1 MKGNMPAIETRYPC
15 PVCLGATMKKVR
27 LKGGRQTLVL
37 DYCARCGGVWFELGE
52 VQHLRSHAQSSFWTS
67 VAPRADRF
75 QMPCH
80 SCQAMIDRNADKCP
94 ACGWS
99 NRIDCPTCGRKLEP
113 QVHEGLRLD
122 VCNKCKGVW
131 FDHIELDA
139 IWKSALSANVARKRP
154 SKGAV
159 AADVG
164 GEVLVN
170 TLFFAPD
177 VLFYGAYATGMALE
191 TGAGTLMNAP
201 EVVGGAAEAIGGAAA
216 SVFDSVLEIISGIFD
231 F

>member
-1 MKGNMPAIETRYPC
+1 VKKLAMEARYPC

-27 LKGGRQTLVL
+27 LRGSGRTLVL
-37 DYCARCGGVWFELGE
+37 DYCPRCGGVWFELGE
-52 VQHLRSHAQSSFWTS
+52 VQSLRAHAETSFWS
-67 VAPRADRF
+67 SIAPRVDQFR
-75 QMPCH
+75 MPCH
-80 SCQAMIDRNADKCP
+80 SCQAIIDRNADKCP

-99 NRIDCPTCGRKLEP
+99 NRIDCPTCGNKLAPEI
-113 QVHEGLRLD
+113 HEGLRLD
-122 VCNKCKGVW
+122 VCAKCKGVW

-139 IWKSALSANVARKRP
+139 IWKSALNANVARAVKP

-159 AADVG
+159 AAG
-164 GEVLVN
+164 TGAEVLAN

-191 TGAGTLMNAP
+191 TGAGALMNAP
-201 EVVGGAAEAIGGAAA
+201 DIVGGAAEAVGDAAA
-216 SVFDSVLEIISGIFD
+216 STFESVLEIISGIFD